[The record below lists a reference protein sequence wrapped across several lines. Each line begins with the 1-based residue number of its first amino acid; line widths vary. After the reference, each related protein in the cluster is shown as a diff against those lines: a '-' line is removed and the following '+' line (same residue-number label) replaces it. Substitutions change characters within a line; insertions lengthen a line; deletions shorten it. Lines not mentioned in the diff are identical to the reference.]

1 MSVNKFKILQ
11 DDLNKY
17 VNIPVEMTWDF
28 TGRDQAIEE
37 YENTILNGVIGQP
50 KDFEVIRFSHKPT
63 LNAFTDINYE
73 FNFYNNV
80 LPITSP
86 LVSPVNWGST
96 YLNTGFNVQDIYY
109 YTNPFT
115 KSFFK
120 LDFYDTPNEPTQK
133 NYFTVIIPV
142 QQGLSQTALIST
154 FVPPVDIRIPTF
166 KLDFVGDK
174 EGFFIYWLRKR
185 NYIDINTFY
194 MSAKFFDARTGVFV
208 RMTNRV
214 QPLLVPTKFTFN
226 NADYFYYKVTLD
238 YPSFTY
244 KVNDVLS
251 NIEVGS
257 AGQPIKWYEYVN
269 P

>member
-11 DDLNKY
+11 DDVNKY
-17 VNIPVEMTWDF
+17 LNIPVEMTWDF

-37 YENTILNGVIGQP
+37 YEKTILNEVIGQP
-50 KDFEVIRFSHKPT
+50 KDFEVLRFSHKPT

-73 FNFYNNV
+73 FNFFDNTV
-80 LPITSP
+80 PVQIATP
-86 LVSPVNWGST
+86 LNWAST
-96 YLNTGFNVQDIYY
+96 YFNTGFNVQDIYY

-142 QQGLSQTALIST
+142 QQGLSQTALLST

-174 EGFFIYWLRKR
+174 EGFFLYWLREK

-208 RMTNRV
+208 RMTNRL
-214 QPLLVPTKFTFN
+214 QTLLLPTFFTFN
-226 NADYFYYKVTLD
+226 NSNYFYYKVTLD
-238 YPSFTY
+238 YSSFTY
-244 KVNDVLS
+244 KVNDVIS
-251 NIEVGS
+251 NIEVGN
-257 AGQPIKWYEYVN
+257 ATQPIKLYEYVN

>member
-11 DDLNKY
+11 DDINKY
-17 VNIPVEMTWDF
+17 LNIPVEMTWDF

-37 YENTILNGVIGQP
+37 YEKTILNEVIGQP
-50 KDFEVIRFSHKPT
+50 KDFEVLRFSHKPN
-63 LNAFTDINYE
+63 LQAFTDINYE
-73 FNFYNNV
+73 FNFFDNTVPV
-80 LPITSP
+80 LIATP
-86 LVSPVNWGST
+86 LNWAST

-109 YTNPFT
+109 YTKPFT

-142 QQGLSQTALIST
+142 QQGLSQTELLST

-166 KLDFVGDK
+166 KLDFIGDK
-174 EGFFIYWLRKR
+174 EGFFLYWLRER

-208 RMTNRV
+208 RMTNRL
-214 QPLLVPTKFTFN
+214 QTLILPNEFTFDN
-226 NADYFYYKVTLD
+226 SNYFYYEVTLD

-244 KVNDVLS
+244 KVNDVIS
-251 NIEVGS
+251 NIEVGN
-257 AGQPIKWYEYVN
+257 ATQPIKWYEYVN